1 MKDIQYFLDVE
12 DKYCQTIPEE
22 VEVWDEDVQEWDYK
36 RIPLDFLRSRLFYQ
50 SYNNLDYRKERTQGY
65 DLNDAELTVL
75 GMFFMHCSAPFRDD
89 YYTQKG
95 DAVPEIAKEMFEVL
109 DSLVAKAP
117 QTTNNLLFR
126 FCVDEDKHDMKIGDI
141 VTFSHNLT
149 CTLDKWNRNDNNK
162 YIIIPLADGRTR
174 AHDIYKMYPHNERER
189 QVNFLRGTQFLIT
202 DIKEIPRTEYH
213 EYYMNEVAQMND

>member
-36 RIPLDFLRSRLFYQ
+36 RIPLDFLRSRPFYQ

-95 DAVPEIAKEMFEVL
+95 DAVPEIAKRVTGGHPSSHLKTKSAMQEL
-109 DSLVAKAP
+109 KP
-117 QTTNNLLFR
+117 I
-126 FCVDEDKHDMKIGDI
+126 VDEWIVLLDKLDDALTRDGSRHSVERAASYMLMKWASI
-141 VTFSHNLT
+141 VT
-149 CTLDKWNRNDNNK
+149 DN
-162 YIIIPLADGRTR
+162 
-174 AHDIYKMYPHNERER
+174 
-189 QVNFLRGTQFLIT
+189 
-202 DIKEIPRTEYH
+202 
-213 EYYMNEVAQMND
+213 

>member
-36 RIPLDFLRSRLFYQ
+36 RIPLDFLRSRPFDQ

-162 YIIIPLADGRTR
+162 
-174 AHDIYKMYPHNERER
+174 
-189 QVNFLRGTQFLIT
+189 
-202 DIKEIPRTEYH
+202 
-213 EYYMNEVAQMND
+213 

>member
-12 DKYCQTIPEE
+12 DKSCQTIPEE

-36 RIPLDFLRSRLFYQ
+36 RIPLDFLRSRPFYQ

-95 DAVPEIAKEMFEVL
+95 DAVPEIAKRVTGGL
-109 DSLVAKAP
+109 SLV
-117 QTTNNLLFR
+117 TSMRLHMEENR
-126 FCVDEDKHDMKIGDI
+126 IHIGI
-141 VTFSHNLT
+141 RT
-149 CTLDKWNRNDNNK
+149 K
-162 YIIIPLADGRTR
+162 YDV
-174 AHDIYKMYPHNERER
+174 YKK
-189 QVNFLRGTQFLIT
+189 V
-202 DIKEIPRTEYH
+202 
-213 EYYMNEVAQMND
+213 